1 MRVNYSIINARKK
14 KLGITNAD
22 ISRRT
27 GITVS
32 TLDKITSGRNQNPTL
47 ETLKAIASVIGCRL
61 DDFDDN
67 DNPPN
72 VTVPSEYSYPIPP
85 RNGWTSITEDEIT
98 LISKVRSLSKRDTD
112 IVYVLVDSL
121 INLEIDDIESDNKK
135 WGSK

>member
-22 ISRRT
+22 ISRKT

-67 DNPPN
+67 NKPPN
-72 VTVPSEYSYPIPP
+72 VVAKSEYSYPTQSKD
-85 RNGWTSITEDEIT
+85 NGTHITDDELT
-98 LISKVRSLSKRDTD
+98 LISKIRSLSKRDVD
-112 IVYVLVDSL
+112 IVYALVNSL
-121 INLEIDDIESDNKK
+121 IFLEIDDIETADKEWGNK
-135 WGSK
+135 